1 MEMGQATREEIF
13 SQHEAWSN
21 ALEEIRANKD
31 VLLSYRFQNYDQIIF
46 TGCGSTYYLS
56 LSAAAIFQKMT
67 GVSCKAVPGGELL
80 MNPDLVYSGKKDLLV
95 AVSRSGSTTETVRAA
110 EQFKANTGGSVI
122 SITNYED
129 QPVSQASDLSIC
141 IPAGQE
147 DSVAQ
152 TRSFSSM
159 HVAATAMA
167 MLASG
172 QENLFASMQE
182 LPAVCEKMLHDYRD
196 LAQSLGENLNYD
208 RFYFLGSGCRFGIGC
223 EANLKMKEMTQTH
236 TEPYYFLEFRHGPKS
251 MVNENAV
258 VVGLLSKKWRNF
270 ENQVLDEMAEIGG
283 HIVSLAESDALI
295 SFNSGVP
302 DEVCTILYLPVL
314 QMMAFYR
321 SLKKGLNPDK
331 PKNLSPVV
339 VL

>member
-1 MEMGQATREEIF
+1 MEIGQATREEIF
-13 SQHEAWSN
+13 SQHKAWSA
-21 ALEEIRANKD
+21 ALDEIEANREA
-31 VLLSYRFQNYDQIIF
+31 LSNYKFQEHDQIIF

-67 GVSCKAVPGGELL
+67 GVSCKAVPGGELM
-80 MNPDLVYSGKKDLLV
+80 MNPHLIYSGKRDLLV
-95 AVSRSGSTTETVRAA
+95 AVSRSGSTTETVKAA
-110 EQFKANTGGSVI
+110 EQFKDNTGGAVI

-129 QPVSQASDLSIC
+129 QPIGEVSDLSIC
-141 IPAGQE
+141 ITAGQE
-147 DSVAQ
+147 ESVAQ

-167 MLASG
+167 MMVSG
-172 QENLFASMQE
+172 NQYFYDSMQT
-182 LPAVCEKMLHDYRD
+182 LPAICEKLLYNYRD
-196 LAQSLGENLNYD
+196 FARSLGENLNYD
-208 RFYFLGSGCRFGIGC
+208 RFYFLGSGCRFGVGC

-258 VVGLLSKKWRNF
+258 VIGLLSEEWQDF
-270 ENQVLDEMAEIGG
+270 ESQVLDEMAEIGG
-283 HIVSLAESDALI
+283 HIVSLAESDAVI

-302 DEVCTILYLPVL
+302 DEVRTILYLPVL

-331 PKNLSPVV
+331 PKNLSTVV